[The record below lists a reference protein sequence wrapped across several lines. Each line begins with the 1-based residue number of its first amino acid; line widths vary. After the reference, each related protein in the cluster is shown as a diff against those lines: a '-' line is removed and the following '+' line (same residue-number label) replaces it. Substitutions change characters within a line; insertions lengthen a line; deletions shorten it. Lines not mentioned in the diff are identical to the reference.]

1 MLGPFVSASV
11 VSLVFSLPP
20 SLSPM
25 SYAYIILKKKKKKK
39 KKGFI
44 DPLLVVIFHIMLIY
58 TLYEKMR

>member
-25 SYAYIILKKKKKKK
+25 SYAYIILKKKKK
-39 KKGFI
+39 GFI
-44 DPLLVVIFHIMLIY
+44 EPLLVVIFHIMLIY

>member
-39 KKGFI
+39 R
-44 DPLLVVIFHIMLIY
+44 LYRSLVSCYISHNVNIY
-58 TLYEKMR
+58 II